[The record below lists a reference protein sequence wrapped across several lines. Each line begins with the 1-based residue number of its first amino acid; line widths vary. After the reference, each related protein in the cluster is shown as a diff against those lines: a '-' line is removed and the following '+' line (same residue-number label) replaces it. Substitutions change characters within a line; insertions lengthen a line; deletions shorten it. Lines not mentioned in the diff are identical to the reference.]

1 MALSNQDE
9 MVLELDKLLHF
20 NFLQETAYK
29 MLKEESQNVQILC
42 NDGGIVSLNK
52 TFLSLHSPMLMD
64 ILKEFP
70 ESETVSIMIP
80 ASKEEVEM
88 LLEILMGR
96 KVVTHEKEVSVV
108 LMSSKYSISCLVMT
122 KKLR

>member
-1 MALSNQDE
+1 
-9 MVLELDKLLHF
+9 
-20 NFLQETAYK
+20 
-29 MLKEESQNVQILC
+29 
-42 NDGGIVSLNK
+42 
-52 TFLSLHSPMLMD
+52 MLMD